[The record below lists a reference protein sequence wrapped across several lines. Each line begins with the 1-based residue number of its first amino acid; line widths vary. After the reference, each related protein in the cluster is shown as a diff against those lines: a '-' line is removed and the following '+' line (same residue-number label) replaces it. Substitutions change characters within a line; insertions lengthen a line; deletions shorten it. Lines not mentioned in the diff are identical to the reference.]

1 MRYAETNGDIKES
14 LKFGNYAAFL
24 SITKLGAGAGAVPS
38 REKVDDLVD
47 PLAAKMT
54 KKFGN
59 LNLEDP
65 NMSQILGK
73 INSNKATTKGGF
85 TTFSTSSKTM
95 KQ

>member
-1 MRYAETNGDIKES
+1 

-65 NMSQILGK
+65 NMS
-73 INSNKATTKGGF
+73 
-85 TTFSTSSKTM
+85 
-95 KQ
+95 